1 MGVFSILITVILYST
16 RASFIKKHQELL
28 EDDYEE
34 FESLDN
40 VEKSFY
46 VLGSEQWESK
56 FDTLL
61 SLVKE

>member
-1 MGVFSILITVILYST
+1 MGVVYTST

-40 VEKSFY
+40 IEK
-46 VLGSEQWESK
+46 
-56 FDTLL
+56 
-61 SLVKE
+61 